1 MDIVYIGTPNNT
13 HYDFIKKALLAGKH
27 VLCEKP
33 MVINREQFL
42 ELVNLAKEKQ
52 LILEEAYTPFHMPV
66 MNKIKE
72 AIDAGEIE
80 EINAG
85 DSEQAWLYEAYD
97 FEQYIDA
104 GKDRGELAMSYT
116 IIKIMDVLRQSWKF
130 KYPNELKIQENN

>member
-1 MDIVYIGTPNNT
+1 
-13 HYDFIKKALLAGKH
+13 
-27 VLCEKP
+27 

-52 LILEEAYTPFHMPV
+52 LILEEAYTLFHMPV

-72 AIDAGEIE
+72 AIDAGKTE

-104 GKDRGELAMSYT
+104 GKDRGELAMAYT

>member
-1 MDIVYIGTPNNT
+1 MGTPNNT

-33 MVINREQFL
+33 MVINKEQFL

-97 FEQYIDA
+97 FE
-104 GKDRGELAMSYT
+104 
-116 IIKIMDVLRQSWKF
+116 
-130 KYPNELKIQENN
+130 